1 MKIKNSLPKSSL
13 LNICKYFGLSV
24 NLKTSKSEL
33 FKIIS
38 DFDEEKY
45 QLTKSNKVVVEEISK
60 IIGSNSTVYREGKL
74 YDGIIKNSSIV
85 IIVLDLETLET
96 NHYTIPVSK
105 MIQPMNLFF
114 YEDELY
120 AFTFNAEIFTIDL
133 SKLTI
138 SNYSKLFLTIK
149 FCLFRFQSATKVFF
163 QNAET
168 GHNYSYDLKSKE
180 ILELPFNIENE
191 ALTKLYGVFYK
202 FDSESGKLDPI
213 ELLKHLY
220 NANSF
225 LKKETGLLYISNG
238 TLFQSDGIVSNEILV
253 FSQNDLKNP
262 LKKYW
267 TSEKVRCVSTFVHG
281 DYIYFNGVF
290 QCEKD
295 PKVGLSRAKLVDN
308 ESFSLMLR
316 NPYFSDFTFVVNDQK
331 YFSHKFILSEFTE
344 LDLSGNEL
352 IIKMNEPTFKKAM
365 EFIYDGIIP
374 SLDSSE
380 ISELKDKLQMKIQST
395 PYVDF
400 YKRMLSSSDY
410 FDFIIKSN
418 EAEIKCHRLIL
429 SRESEYFKSLFLGN
443 FNDSNNKEITFEEMS
458 TKHIELILEYF
469 YCRSLTTENIEL
481 IIELI
486 ESSNFLVC
494 PDFTQFANDKLL
506 SLLNSQNLFGILK
519 YASKEGNI
527 YLKNK
532 CVQMIKNNYSVEDLL
547 ELILKCDGEIFSL
560 SVSETLNVQE
570 NEKEEIETDEPP
582 KKKRK

>member
-24 NLKTSKSEL
+24 NLKTTKYEL

-38 DFDEEKY
+38 EFDEEKY

-60 IIGSNSTVYREGKL
+60 TIGSDSTVYHEGKL
-74 YDGIIKNSSIV
+74 YDGITKNSSIV

-105 MIQPMNLFF
+105 MIQSMNLFF

-138 SNYSKLFLTIK
+138 SNYSELFPTIK
-149 FCLFRFQSATKVFF
+149 YCLFRFQSATKMFF

-168 GHNYSYDLKSKE
+168 GRNYSYNLKSKE
-180 ILELPFNIENE
+180 ILELPFNVENE

-213 ELLKHLY
+213 ESLKHLY
-220 NANSF
+220 NANSC

-238 TLFQSDGIVSNEILV
+238 TLFQADGIFSNEILV
-253 FSQNDLKNP
+253 FSQKDLENP
-262 LKKYW
+262 LKEYW

-290 QCEKD
+290 QGEKD
-295 PKVGLSRAKLVDN
+295 QKVGLSRAKLVDN
-308 ESFSLMLR
+308 ESFSLVLK
-316 NPYFSDFTFVVNDQK
+316 NPSFSDFTFIVNDQK
-331 YFSHKFILSEFTE
+331 YFSHKFLLSEFTK

-352 IIKMNEPTFKKAM
+352 TIKMNEPTFKKAM
-365 EFIYDGIIP
+365 QFIYDGIVP

-380 ISELKDKLQMKIQST
+380 ISELKDKLQMKIKSTT

-400 YKRMLSSSDY
+400 FKRMLSSSDY
-410 FDFIIKSN
+410 FDFAIKSG
-418 EAEIKCHRLIL
+418 EAEIKCHKLIL
-429 SRESEYFKSLFLGN
+429 FRESEYFKSLFLGN

-469 YCRSLTTENIEL
+469 YCRSLTTENVEL
-481 IIELI
+481 IMELI
-486 ESSNFLVC
+486 ESSNFLIC

-519 YASKEGNI
+519 YASKEGNV

-532 CVQMIKNNYSVEDLL
+532 CVQMIKNNYSVEELL

-560 SVSETLNVQE
+560 SSVSGTLNVQ
-570 NEKEEIETDEPP
+570 EIETDEPP